1 MDEEMNERRGR
12 ARDSN
17 DGQVEAPRRGL
28 PAWLDG
34 QTVAIIGAFFTGG
47 VGIAAL
53 VLATTSALR
62 TDFKTDIAVLREEV
76 KSDIGELREEVKSD
90 TGELR
95 EDIKG
100 IDARLRLVEI
110 DVAAIRATLAAFGGV
125 APTQR
130 GTEDGA
136 SKDASP
142 TGDTRD

>member
-1 MDEEMNERRGR
+1 MDEEVTRRGR
-12 ARDSN
+12 TPDRS
-17 DGQVEAPRRGL
+17 DGQVEAPRPGL

-76 KSDIGELREEVKSD
+76 KSDIGELREEVK
-90 TGELR
+90 
-95 EDIKG
+95 G

-110 DVAAIRATLAAFGGV
+110 DVAAIRATLASFGGV

-130 GTEDGA
+130 GTEEAAGTDGPP
-136 SKDASP
+136 D
-142 TGDTRD
+142 GDTGIEEPPWTKK